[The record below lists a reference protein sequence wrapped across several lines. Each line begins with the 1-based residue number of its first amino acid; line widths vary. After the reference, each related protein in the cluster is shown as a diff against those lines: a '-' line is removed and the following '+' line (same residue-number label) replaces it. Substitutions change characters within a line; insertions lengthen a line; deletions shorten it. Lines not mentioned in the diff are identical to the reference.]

1 MSKISTSN
9 IKQLTLSYLICTIN
23 RNLDLEHKIDKSS
36 NFYYFSVED
45 DYDFVFK
52 YYNGFNIKKL
62 LKLNLN
68 LVSIPNN
75 LKLNLNKPLNLS
87 IKLKWNNIIKLEIS
101 THSFYKL
108 HTYFVEHP
116 ILLVDFNNIT
126 RVEQYLK
133 EYAKN
138 LYDFII
144 TIKRI
149 S

>member
-1 MSKISTSN
+1 MPKIITSN
-9 IKQLTLSYLICTIN
+9 KKQLTLPYLICTIN

-36 NFYYFSVED
+36 NYYYFSVED

-52 YYNGFNIKKL
+52 YYNGFNIRKL

-75 LKLNLNKPLNLS
+75 LRHNLNKPLDRS
-87 IKLKWNNIIKLEIS
+87 IKLKWNNVVKLEID
-101 THSFYKL
+101 THNFYKL

-116 ILLVDFNNIT
+116 ILLVDFNNIIK
-126 RVEQYLK
+126 VEQYLK

-138 LYDFII
+138 LYNFII
-144 TIKRI
+144 TV
-149 S
+149 